1 MRILTDIDNH
11 RARDRARVLAAD
23 IGTPFVISQVGPT
36 AGGYAIETW
45 SERRQ
50 EEMMRECKA
59 ALDAKATNR
68 FNQYYKPP
76 TKAQQF
82 VASGIPFAVNPES
95 YSAEY
100 FRARGFNVA
109 SPVDVDRWFS
119 RQYWEETQDWSRWLR
134 AEASLDAV
142 GVRYRSLLDTLWT
155 GA

>member
-1 MRILTDIDNH
+1 M
-11 RARDRARVLAAD
+11 LAA
-23 IGTPFVISQVGPT
+23 TPHAVQPQVGPT

-82 VASGIPFAVNPES
+82 VASGIPFAVNFES

-100 FRARGFNVA
+100 SRAWLQRGISRRRFQTGG
-109 SPVDVDRWFS
+109 SP
-119 RQYWEETQDWSRWLR
+119 RQ
-134 AEASLDAV
+134 
-142 GVRYRSLLDTLWT
+142 
-155 GA
+155 